1 MAQVDSISLMKRAGR
16 NIRIRRFVGWIGF
29 LCFGVTTA
37 FALDPQKRITQYSHQ
52 SWGGADGLDQVF
64 SIAQTTDGYIWVGAA
79 NGLFRFD
86 GFHFKKWEAGP
97 KEPRLPGPAFQLLG
111 AKDGSLWI
119 ASTGHMLRF
128 ERDQMTDFPLPGVP
142 LGSIIYKLQEGRDGT
157 LWSATSSGLFKFTRG
172 QWQKVELPD
181 NFKNPSVSALLIDR
195 GDTVWAG
202 VVDFDFSGIRYQPH
216 PPHPLLF
223 ESKHSEPSG
232 PSASLSTDSLEG
244 GSAKSA
250 GCPIVLNFLSR

>member
-1 MAQVDSISLMKRAGR
+1 MCDESW
-16 NIRIRRFVGWIGF
+16 IRWRQFRQILYPGYFPSQSNSRRECDVCFRQCLIRKSSRSKSGF
-29 LCFGVTTA
+29 PRCPSSAPHMSRFGVTTA
-37 FALDPQKRITQYSHQ
+37 FALDPQKTITQYSHQ

-86 GFHFKKWEAGP
+86 GFHFKQWEAGP

-157 LWSATSSGLFKFTRG
+157 LWSATSSGLFKFARG

-202 VVDFDFSGIRYQPH
+202 VVDFDFSGIRYQPR
-216 PPHPLLF
+216 
-223 ESKHSEPSG
+223 G
-232 PSASLSTDSLEG
+232 Q
-244 GSAKSA
+244 KS
-250 GCPIVLNFLSR
+250 S